1 MIIHGI
7 ETSPDGHD
15 KCGLL
20 SNRADPGNLT
30 TLPRTGVPGRSLTDR
45 HNPVVVFT
53 ATTWKV
59 RTLSNDKNPKPFDVT
74 RPWHRVIRLP
84 RAELTDA
91 ERRSPCSTATIRS
104 TSS

>member
-20 SNRADPGNLT
+20 PNRTDPSNLT

-45 HNPVVVFT
+45 PNPVVVFT
-53 ATTWKV
+53 ATT
-59 RTLSNDKNPKPFDVT
+59 
-74 RPWHRVIRLP
+74 
-84 RAELTDA
+84 
-91 ERRSPCSTATIRS
+91 
-104 TSS
+104 